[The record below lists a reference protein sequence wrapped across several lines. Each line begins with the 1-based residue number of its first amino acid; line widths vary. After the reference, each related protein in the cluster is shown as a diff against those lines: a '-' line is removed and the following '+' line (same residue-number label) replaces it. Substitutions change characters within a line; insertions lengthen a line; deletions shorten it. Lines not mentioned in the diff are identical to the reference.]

1 MLTFDI
7 GNMYNGKKAP
17 EYYAAYLAM
26 FGGLNCLLEDFHG
39 GESGCALKKFTENV
53 FEPAFE
59 RVERE
64 LGFKPLIYKLPWK
77 EGFDRYIDCP
87 NLANNIIEEYKQE
100 IGE

>member
-1 MLTFDI
+1 
-7 GNMYNGKKAP
+7 MYNGKKAP